1 MSESPTRKKGL
12 SMGAMFAIGVGIFVA
27 CAVAWS
33 QSRAETIRF
42 PDEANARF
50 SVTVTGEGP
59 DVILIPGLGSPAAVW
74 DGTVAKFKD
83 QYRFHVLNLSGF
95 AGEPAAANGQGDV
108 LAPSVEA
115 VDAYI
120 KANDLKQ
127 PVVAGHSLGGLMAL
141 MLAKSH
147 PEDASELVI
156 VDALPFIGLIF
167 DPNATAQ
174 TIAPQAT
181 AMRDSLINAPADAF
195 AAQQRAGA
203 GRMVTTPAHQ
213 ETVVGW
219 SLASDRRV
227 FAQAMYEDLVLDLRP
242 DLAKITT
249 PTTVIVPV
257 ASHYGMTQDATLA
270 FYKGA
275 YAGQPNVTFV
285 AVDNSLHFVMLDQPE
300 TFATA
305 LEAALK

>member
-1 MSESPTRKKGL
+1 MSDSPKRKKGL
-12 SMGAMFAIGVGIFVA
+12 SMGAMFAIGIGIFVA
-27 CAVAWS
+27 CAVAYS
-33 QSRAETIRF
+33 QSKAETVRF
-42 PDEANARF
+42 PDEAHARF

-59 DVILIPGLGSPAAVW
+59 DVILIPGLGSPATVW
-74 DGTVAKFKD
+74 DGTVSKFKGN
-83 QYRFHVLNLSGF
+83 YRFHVLNLSGF
-95 AGEPAAANGQGDV
+95 AGEPAGANAQGDV

-120 KANDLKQ
+120 KAKGLKQ

-174 TIAPQAT
+174 GIAPQAA
-181 AMRDSLINAPADAF
+181 AMRDGLVNAPADTF

-203 GRMVTTPAHQ
+203 GRMVTSPADQ
-213 ETVVGW
+213 ETVVNW

-242 DLAKITT
+242 DLSKIAT

-270 FYKGA
+270 FYKAA
-275 YAGQPNVTFV
+275 YTGQPNVTFTT
-285 AVDNSLHFVMLDQPE
+285 VDKSLHFIMLDQPDA
-300 TFATA
+300 FYTA